1 MSDIIRIKK
10 KNEVFVQIDCDPSI
24 LNELSE
30 FFTFFV
36 PGYRFMPAFRNKLWD
51 GKIRL
56 VDSRQKTLYG
66 GLISYLAEFAETRKC
81 ELEFLDDDYYGRPN
95 AEVLVDEIQLAKF
108 IDGLQLYAHGKA
120 ITPRDYQIDAILHG
134 LRNLRSVLVSPTASG
149 KSLIIYILLRW
160 YLEDNPNK
168 KVLLIVPT
176 TSLVEQM
183 YTDFADYATLDDSW
197 KVEDECHR
205 IYSGK
210 EKIGMKQRIVITT
223 WQSIYKLQAGWFEPY
238 GMVIGDEAHNFKA
251 KSLTTILEKLRD
263 AKYRIGTT
271 GTLDGTQTHRLVLE
285 GLFGPVYQVTTTK
298 KLIDSNALSDLEI
311 SVVLLKYADE
321 YCEAAKHFEYQQEI
335 DFLVSHA
342 PRNKFIR
349 NLALAQEG
357 NTLILYNYVEKH
369 GKPLFDSLNA
379 KLDALPRRTRK
390 VFFVSGGVDT
400 DERERIRA
408 IIEGEKNAIIVAS
421 LGTFSTG
428 INIRNLHT
436 IVFASPSK
444 SQIRILQSIGR
455 GLRKSDNGATTK
467 VFDIADD
474 LHWKK
479 SRNYTLDHA
488 ADRIQIYAKEKFNY
502 KIYEVKL

>member
-1 MSDIIRIKK
+1 MSDLIKIQK
-10 KNEVFVQIDCDPSI
+10 KNEVFVRVECDPSI
-24 LNELSE
+24 SNELSD

-36 PGYRFMPAFRNKLWD
+36 PGYKFMPAYRNKMWD

-56 VDSRQKTLYG
+56 YDSRLKTIYG
-66 GLISYLAEFAETRKC
+66 GLLPYIKEFAEARKC
-81 ELEFLDDDYYGRPN
+81 DIEWVNDPFYGMPN
-95 AEVLVDEIQLAKF
+95 TQDLISVDEVNDFVAK
-108 IDGLQLYAHGKA
+108 LNLYAHGKS
-120 ITPRDYQIDAILHG
+120 IDPRDYQIEAVIHALTHSRA
-134 LRNLRSVLVSPTASG
+134 LLLSPTASG
-149 KSLIIYILLRW
+149 KSLIIYILIRW
-160 YLEDNPNK
+160 YLSKYNK

-183 YTDFADYATLDDSW
+183 YKDFEDYATLDESW
-197 KVEDECHR
+197 NVAETCHR

-210 EKIGMKQRIVITT
+210 EKINISQRVIITT
-223 WQSIYKLQAGWFEPY
+223 WQSIYKMQATWFEPY
-238 GMVIGDEAHNFKA
+238 GMAIGDEAHNFKA
-251 KSLTTILEKLRD
+251 KSLASIMEKLRD

-298 KLIDSNALSDLEI
+298 KLIEQNALSNFDI
-311 SVVLLKYADE
+311 SVLLMKYDDAT
-321 YCEAAKHFEYQQEI
+321 CQAAKKFDYQAEI
-335 DFLVSHA
+335 DFIVAHTA
-342 PRNKFIR
+342 RNKFIR

-369 GKPLFDSLNA
+369 GKPLYNLIDDKLNR
-379 KLDALPRRTRK
+379 LPRRVRK
-390 VFFVSGGVDT
+390 LFFVSGGVDT
-400 DERERIRA
+400 DERERIRE
-408 IIEGEKNAIIVAS
+408 ITEGEKDAIIVAS

-428 INIRNLHT
+428 INIRNLHN

-455 GLRKSDNGATTK
+455 GLRKSDNGVDTK

-488 ADRIQIYAKEKFNY
+488 SERIKLYSKEKFNY
-502 KIYEVKL
+502 VIHEVTL